1 MKSLLSLLEPEEF
14 VGGLWHGLMEKAVSA
29 PRHPEAAAHLGEM
42 QRSLGVLFHGL
53 GGPAALRISPA
64 DESAETHRRSWRQ
77 RIGGDGRRTV
87 ARRDGQALY
96 LPTVVDAFPDERLN
110 RALYVWLT
118 AFFAH
123 LAPREA
129 APASIERDISFL
141 RDVRTATAA
150 TLAAAPGLAADHDR
164 LRASA
169 LRARPARRLPPAE
182 AAVEQAVRTLLG
194 ESEDS
199 FEAACERALRCRA
212 TASFRTFAP
221 TPLWGEAFFDAAGAA
236 PAPAE
241 GANDGAGQSGD
252 DRTHKGRRSAQEQ
265 TERQDYLALNRFEKL
280 LTMSESMNLA
290 RPVEDDDPD
299 GARKAADDAAEI
311 VLSPHR
317 KNAAT
322 RLKLE
327 LDLAPAAATD
337 GAAMEGL
344 RYPEWDWRRRSY
356 RPDYCR
362 VTVDAADVEGEAWKP
377 SPDLLRRVRRVRK
390 QFEALRPRR
399 EILRAQADGD
409 DLDMEAVVRARTDL
423 AAGETPS
430 DRIYTT
436 MQQQTRDLAVA
447 LLVDASLSTESWIGE
462 RRVIDVARDSA
473 LLFCHA
479 LDAGGDAN
487 AAYAF
492 TSRGRNDVRIAP
504 LKTFDDALCASV
516 VRRIGALK
524 SGYYTRIGAAVRHVA
539 AELSKQ
545 PARHRLLL
553 VLTDGKPNDVDHYE
567 GRFGVEDTRRA
578 ILEARRGGARVFG
591 ITIDGRSQTFFPTLF
606 GRGGYAVVNDP
617 ARLPTMMPILLKH
630 VMAG

>member
-14 VGGLWHGLMEKAVSA
+14 VGGLWHRLLERVDNEK
-29 PRHPEAAAHLGEM
+29 RFPEAAAKLDDL

-53 GGPAALRISPA
+53 GGPPALRLAPA
-64 DESAETHRRSWRQ
+64 GESEQTHRRNLRQ
-77 RIGGDGRRTV
+77 RIAGHDRRIV

-96 LPTVVDAFPDERLN
+96 LPPIVDAFPEERLN
-110 RALYVWLT
+110 RSLYVWLT

-123 LAPREA
+123 LPSRAP
-129 APASIERDISFL
+129 APASVARDVEFL
-141 RDVRTATAA
+141 RDVKAATRA
-150 TLAAAPGLAADHDR
+150 TLAAAPGLAPDHER
-164 LRASA
+164 LRAFA

-182 AAVEQAVRTLLG
+182 MAVEQAVRALLG
-194 ESEDS
+194 ENEDA
-199 FEAACERALRCRA
+199 FGEACARALRHEGGAYR
-212 TASFRTFAP
+212 SFAP
-221 TPLWGEAFFDAAGAA
+221 TPLWGEALIDCAGLP

-241 GANDGAGQSGD
+241 GADGGAQPSD
-252 DRTHKGRRSAQEQ
+252 EERSHKGRRSEQEQ
-265 TERQDYLALNRFEKL
+265 TERRDYLALNRFEKL
-280 LTMSESMNLA
+280 LTISESMNLA

-299 GARKAADDAAEI
+299 GARKAAEDAAEI

-337 GAAMEGL
+337 GAAVEGL
-344 RYPEWDWRRRSY
+344 RYPEWDWRRRAY

-362 VTVDAADVEGEAWKP
+362 VIVETTDVDGPGWTPPPE
-377 SPDLLRRVRRVRK
+377 LMRRVRRVRK
-390 QFEALRPRR
+390 HFEALRPRR
-399 EILRAQADGD
+399 ETLRAQTDGD

-430 DRIYTT
+430 DRIYMTT
-436 MQQQTRDLAVA
+436 QKQTRDLAVA

-462 RRVIDVARDSA
+462 RRVIDVARESA

-479 LDAGGDAN
+479 LDAGGDSS

-504 LKTFDDALCASV
+504 LKRFDEALGAPV
-516 VRRIGALK
+516 VRKIGALK
-524 SGYYTRIGAAVRHVA
+524 PGYYTRIGAALRHVA
-539 AELSKQ
+539 AELAEQ
-545 PARHRLLL
+545 PARNRLLL
-553 VLTDGKPNDVDHYE
+553 VLTDGKPNDIDHYE
-567 GRFGVEDTRRA
+567 GRFGLEDTRRA
-578 ILEARRGGARVFG
+578 IQEARRAGARVFG
-591 ITIDGRSQTFFPTLF
+591 VTIDGRSQTFFPTLF

-617 ARLPTMMPILLKH
+617 ARLPTLMPVLLKH